1 MNRPNEFYP
10 VIRIAKYTFT
20 DEARQKS
27 FVIMFMV
34 CALFIFLVR
43 GCYQGHYMVNGQALD
58 AETVIRIISK
68 MTFHMI
74 AVGVMLLT
82 ALLSM
87 RVFKRDREDGMQAC
101 ILSKPIA
108 RWQYVAGKISGLWAL
123 SVLFMLT
130 LHGIV
135 FMMASIHAQAILP
148 EYLIASILCTFNL
161 LFVILA
167 VLLFSLLMP
176 DIVAFLL
183 VTAIG
188 IIGAVADGIFA
199 ISRHP
204 MAQAMIG
211 QSASPSDLTGWKMAY
226 YVWPKLSGAQQFA
239 ASFIGSE
246 GFPAFAS
253 LYPLVNILIFSLIF
267 GALLFRRFRN
277 EDII

>member
-27 FVIMFMV
+27 FVIMFLV

-108 RWQYVAGKISGLWAL
+108 RWQYVAGKIFGLWAL

-135 FMMASIHAQAILP
+135 FLMASIHAQAILP
-148 EYLIASILCTFNL
+148 EYLIASLLCTFNL

-211 QSASPSDLTGWKMAY
+211 QSGSPSDLTGWKMAY

-246 GFPAFAS
+246 GSPAFAS

-267 GALLFRRFRN
+267 GAFLFRCFRN